1 VIVGHEV
8 PVDVER
14 ERSAVVAEPFLD
26 ALDVH
31 SAAQQQRGEI
41 VPELMHPGPR

>member
-1 VIVGHEV
+1 MRC

-14 ERSAVVAEPFLD
+14 ERSAVVAKPFLD

-31 SAAQQQRGEI
+31 PAA
-41 VPELMHPGPR
+41 